1 MHSILGQHF
10 NILAISSSSLWSNG
24 RLKSLIYRWSKQN
37 ENDCEQTNLN
47 RLIFSFPLKESLQS
61 KMAHAAS
68 SLASLS
74 VRNLLILS
82 TFRLWFRWK
91 FPRKNAIDNRRLF
104 YISARGLNQPLCPS
118 YDACRCCCRW
128 YGLHRRAFLSLYLLF
143 AFLLFLSLFLHPIRC
158 SISRSLWPYSMCDK
172 YMCCVLMHTSAGVNN
187 TRTVFVFFLFISAV
201 CICNAFGPFTIDF
214 VAILIQVKRSDL
226 GYGGVRRC
234 FLGRVIIFVRSERT
248 VFLSTVYFQWLFR
261 FSYIL
266 MRTHPNTSDAHT
278 FRSCIQFIRLHASIS
293 FSWNTDH
300 RNQ

>member
-1 MHSILGQHF
+1 MRADVVVAGTVYIVG
-10 NILAISSSSLWSNG
+10 
-24 RLKSLIYRWSKQN
+24 
-37 ENDCEQTNLN
+37 
-47 RLIFSFPLKESLQS
+47 
-61 KMAHAAS
+61 
-68 SLASLS
+68 
-74 VRNLLILS
+74 
-82 TFRLWFRWK
+82 
-91 FPRKNAIDNRRLF
+91 LF
-104 YISARGLNQPLCPS
+104 FHCT
-118 YDACRCCCRW
+118 C
-128 YGLHRRAFLSLYLLF
+128 
-143 AFLLFLSLFLHPIRC
+143 FLLSFCFSRSF
-158 SISRSLWPYSMCDK
+158 SIPFVAQSRSLWPYSMCDK